1 MELIELNGIT
11 ILEDKTLQL
20 TSEQVESIF
29 PAASDEYRAHMAS
42 GESRCLAVTKGEAG
56 IKIVKLCRD
65 MYGPTEPA
73 TAKEQSPKSI
83 RVSISFLNLSR
94 FLDRIRMEHIDFLV
108 FYDKNFQFLPD

>member
-56 IKIVKLCRD
+56 LKIVKLCRD
-65 MYGPTEPA
+65 MCGPSEPA

-83 RVSISFLNLSR
+83 RVSLLKTLIR
-94 FLDRIRMEHIDFLV
+94 FFENYSIFTT
-108 FYDKNFQFLPD
+108 NSNGS